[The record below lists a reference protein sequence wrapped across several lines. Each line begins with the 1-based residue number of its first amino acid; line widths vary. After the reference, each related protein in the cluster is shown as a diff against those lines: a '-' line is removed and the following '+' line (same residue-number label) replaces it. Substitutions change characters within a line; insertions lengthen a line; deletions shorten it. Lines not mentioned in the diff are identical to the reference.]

1 MVLGMESEA
10 VCEVVDEGCELTNQK
25 LEPLW
30 INSWNAP
37 PGLLFFFQAEDG
49 IRDLTVTGVQTCALP
64 ISQRL
69 LDLFGKEAL
78 PLELVQRPIDLRV
91 AARLDDHE
99 LGGHAGPRERGLHPL
114 GLPQGEPAP
123 AGPELER
130 AGHVSRFPLP
140 ASRSKCRTIAL
151 TSPGT
156 V

>member
-1 MVLGMESEA
+1 MIRRPPRSPLFPYTTLFRSHQAGRQRGREIFERVHRH
-10 VCEVVDEGCELTNQK
+10 VD
-25 LEPLW
+25 
-30 INSWNAP
+30 A
-37 PGLLFFFQAEDG
+37 
-49 IRDLTVTGVQTCALP
+49 TVA
-64 ISQRL
+64 QRL

-78 PLELVQRPIDLRV
+78 PLELVQRAIDLRV

-99 LGGHAGPRERGLHPL
+99 LGGHADLRERGLHPP

-130 AGHVSRFPLP
+130 AGHVSRFPIP